1 MQQLQN
7 QIILNTKRQW
17 QKIDMG
23 KQQIWNL
30 LNFKSTIKS
39 INKVPQNMMHS
50 TPVIFNLKNKCQDM
64 RNFPVLE
71 GEIPSFCRH
80 IFEGN
85 MKNSETC
92 IQRYSELSEKISK
105 SRTKSAILIHTQR
118 TKKLLVHE
126 RLKLLLDDESFL
138 ELSPLAGLNMPYG
151 DVPAGG
157 CITGIGRISGI
168 WCSFMANDSSI
179 KGGTIYPVTLKKIL
193 RCQEIAI
200 KNKLPFVYI
209 VDSGGAFLPLQAE
222 LFADKFHGGRMFY
235 NQAVMSA
242 LKIPQVS
249 VVCGSC
255 TAGGAYTPVMSEET
269 SIVDKIGTVFLG
281 GPPLV
286 KAATGE
292 DTNPEELGGASLH
305 AKVSGCV
312 DHFAS
317 SEKEAFEYIKN
328 AISTLNYVIP
338 IEEIPEFDN
347 PLYGDDDLLGLAP
360 QDYSYTLHIKLIL
373 SRIIDGSRF
382 QEFKANYGITLV
394 TGFAYIEGE
403 LIGIV
408 ANNGELTHNASLK
421 GCHFIQLCSQ
431 RNIPIL
437 FLMNTVPCTAEA
449 TNPIQAE
456 DQANRLKAQAS
467 MMAAVA
473 CASVPKITF
482 VIGGCLGSESYAM
495 CGRSF
500 DPNFLFL
507 WPNARIALVDSR
519 RSFTFKQLW
528 NNNNSEPEIDL
539 KVLKE
544 KLQKESNALYSSAR
558 IWDDGVI
565 LPQNSRKVIG
575 LCLRIMKQ
583 QRYRIVSMQ
592 QSSFP
597 IMRM

>member
-1 MQQLQN
+1 
-7 QIILNTKRQW
+7 
-17 QKIDMG
+17 MG

-30 LNFKSTIKS
+30 LNCKSAIKS
-39 INKVPQNMMHS
+39 INKVPYNMMHS
-50 TPVIFNLKNKCQDM
+50 TPVILNLKNKCQDM

-71 GEIPSFCRH
+71 GEIPSFCKH

-85 MKNSETC
+85 ARNSKTC
-92 IQRYSELSEKISK
+92 IQRYSELSEKVK

-118 TKKLLVHE
+118 KKKLLVHE

-138 ELSPLAGLNMPYG
+138 ELSPLAGLDMPYG

-168 WCSFMANDSSI
+168 WCSFIANDSLI
-179 KGGTIYPVTLKKIL
+179 KGGTIYPITLKKML
-193 RCQEIAI
+193 RSQEIAI

-222 LFADKFHGGRMFY
+222 LFADQFHGGRIFY

-242 LKIPQVS
+242 LKIPQMS
-249 VVCGSC
+249 IVCGSC
-255 TAGGAYTPVMSEET
+255 TAGGAYIPVMSEET

-292 DTNPEELGGASLH
+292 DTNPEELGGASVH
-305 AKVSGCV
+305 AKISGCV
-312 DHFAS
+312 DHFAT
-317 SEKEAFEYIKN
+317 SEKEAFEYTKN

-338 IEEIPEFDN
+338 IEESLEFDN

-360 QDYSYTLHIKLIL
+360 QDYSYTLHVKLIL

-394 TGFAYIEGE
+394 TGFAYLEGE
-403 LIGIV
+403 LVGIV
-408 ANNGELTHNASLK
+408 ANNGELTQNASLK

-437 FLMNTVPCTAEA
+437 FLMNTAPYIAEA

-473 CASVPKITF
+473 CASVPKITV

-519 RSFTFKQLW
+519 RSFTFTQLW
-528 NNNNSEPEIDL
+528 NNNYSESEIDL
-539 KVLKE
+539 KLLKG
-544 KLQKESNALYSSAR
+544 KLQNESNALYSSAR

-565 LPQNSRKVIG
+565 LPQSSRKVIG
-575 LCLRIMKQ
+575 QCLRIMKQ

>member
-1 MQQLQN
+1 
-7 QIILNTKRQW
+7 
-17 QKIDMG
+17 MG
-23 KQQIWNL
+23 KQIWNL
-30 LNFKSTIKS
+30 LNYKSTKKLIS
-39 INKVPQNMMHS
+39 KVPHNMMHS
-50 TPVIFNLKNKCQDM
+50 TPVIFSLQNKCQDM

-71 GEIPSFCRH
+71 GKIPSFCRH
-80 IFEGN
+80 IIEGN
-85 MKNSETC
+85 ARNCKTC
-92 IQRYSELSEKISK
+92 IERYSELSEKISK
-105 SRTKSAILIHTQR
+105 SRRKSTVLIHTQ
-118 TKKLLVHE
+118 TKKKLLVHE

-138 ELSPLAGLNMPYG
+138 ELSPLAGLNMPHG
-151 DVPAGG
+151 DIPAGG
-157 CITGIGRISGI
+157 CITGVGRISGI
-168 WCSFMANDSSI
+168 WCSFMANDSVI
-179 KGGTIYPVTLKKIL
+179 KGGTIYPITLKKIL
-193 RCQEIAI
+193 RSQEIAI

-222 LFADKFHGGRMFY
+222 LFADQFHGGRIFY
-235 NQAVMSA
+235 NQAIMSA

-249 VVCGSC
+249 IVCGSC
-255 TAGGAYTPVMSEET
+255 TAGGAYIPVMSEEA
-269 SIVDKIGTVFLG
+269 SIVDKIGTLFLG

-292 DTNPEELGGASLH
+292 DTNPEELGGASVH

-312 DHFAS
+312 DHFAT

-328 AISTLNYVIP
+328 AISTLNYVLP
-338 IEEIPEFDN
+338 IEENLEFDN
-347 PLYGDDDLLGLAP
+347 PLYDDDDLLGLAP

-403 LIGIV
+403 LVGIV
-408 ANNGELTHNASLK
+408 ANNGELTQNASLK
-421 GCHFIQLCSQ
+421 GCHFIHLCSQ

-437 FLMNTVPCTAEA
+437 FLMNTAPYTAET
-449 TNPIQAE
+449 TNLMQAE

-473 CASVPKITF
+473 CASVPKITV
-482 VIGGCLGSESYAM
+482 VIGGCLGNESYAM

-519 RSFTFKQLW
+519 RSFTFTQMW
-528 NNNNSEPEIDL
+528 NNNYSDTEIDF
-539 KVLKE
+539 KVLKG
-544 KLQKESNALYSSAR
+544 KLQNESTALYSSAR

-565 LPQNSRKVIG
+565 LPQSSRKFVQLEHLFLLSTYLHCCSKERQISVLFG
-575 LCLRIMKQ
+575 FSYSKPRQAGILKIL
-583 QRYRIVSMQ
+583 
-592 QSSFP
+592 
-597 IMRM
+597 

>member
-1 MQQLQN
+1 
-7 QIILNTKRQW
+7 
-17 QKIDMG
+17 MG
-23 KQQIWNL
+23 KQIWNL
-30 LNFKSTIKS
+30 LNYKSTIKL
-39 INKVPQNMMHS
+39 INKVPHNMMHS
-50 TPVIFNLKNKCQDM
+50 TPVIFSQKNKSQDM

-71 GEIPSFCRH
+71 GKIPSFCRH
-80 IFEGN
+80 IIEGN
-85 MKNSETC
+85 ARNCKTC
-92 IQRYSELSEKISK
+92 IERYSELFEKVSK
-105 SRTKSAILIHTQR
+105 SKRKSTILIHTQ
-118 TKKLLVHE
+118 TKKKLLV
-126 RLKLLLDDESFL
+126 R
-138 ELSPLAGLNMPYG
+138 
-151 DVPAGG
+151 
-157 CITGIGRISGI
+157 IGRISGI
-168 WCSFMANDSSI
+168 WCSFMANDSVI
-179 KGGTIYPVTLKKIL
+179 KGGTIYPITLKKML
-193 RCQEIAI
+193 RSQEIAI
-200 KNKLPFVYI
+200 KNKLPFVYM

-222 LFADKFHGGRMFY
+222 LFADQFHGGRLFY

-249 VVCGSC
+249 IVCGSC
-255 TAGGAYTPVMSEET
+255 TAGGAYIPVMSEET

-292 DTNPEELGGASLH
+292 DTNPEELGGASVH

-312 DHFAS
+312 DHFAT

-328 AISTLNYVIP
+328 AISTLNYVLP
-338 IEEIPEFDN
+338 IEESLEFDN

-403 LIGIV
+403 LVGIV
-408 ANNGELTHNASLK
+408 ANNGELTQNASLK

-437 FLMNTVPCTAEA
+437 FLMNTAPYTAET
-449 TNPIQAE
+449 TNLMQAE

-473 CASVPKITF
+473 CASVPKITV
-482 VIGGCLGSESYAM
+482 VIGGCLGNESYAM

-519 RSFTFKQLW
+519 RSFTFTQMW
-528 NNNNSEPEIDL
+528 NNNYSETEIDL
-539 KVLKE
+539 KVLKG
-544 KLQKESNALYSSAR
+544 KLQNESTALYSSAR

-565 LPQNSRKVIG
+565 LPQSSRKVIG
-575 LCLRIMKQ
+575 QCLRIMKQ
-583 QRYRIVSMQ
+583 QRYRIVPLQ

-597 IMRM
+597 IIRM

>member
-1 MQQLQN
+1 
-7 QIILNTKRQW
+7 
-17 QKIDMG
+17 MG

-200 KNKLPFVYI
+200 KNKLPFVYL

-544 KLQKESNALYSSAR
+544 KLQKESNAFYSSAR

>member
-1 MQQLQN
+1 
-7 QIILNTKRQW
+7 
-17 QKIDMG
+17 MG

-30 LNFKSTIKS
+30 LNCKSTIKS
-39 INKVPQNMMHS
+39 VNKVPHNMIHS
-50 TPVIFNLKNKCQDM
+50 SPVNFSMKNKHQYM

-71 GEIPSFCRH
+71 GEIPSLYRH

-85 MKNSETC
+85 ARNSETC
-92 IQRYSELSEKISK
+92 IQRYSELCEKVSK
-105 SRTKSAILIHTQR
+105 GRTKNAILIHTQKK
-118 TKKLLVHE
+118 KKLLVHE
-126 RLKLLLDDESFL
+126 RLKLLLDEESFL
-138 ELSPLAGLNMPYG
+138 ELSPLAGLDMPYG
-151 DVPAGG
+151 DVPAAG

-168 WCSFMANDSSI
+168 WCAFLANDAVI
-179 KGGTIYPVTLKKIL
+179 KGGTIYPVTLKKLL
-193 RCQEIAI
+193 RSQEIAI
-200 KNKLPFVYI
+200 KNKLPFVYL

-222 LFADKFHGGRMFY
+222 LFADQFHGGRIFY

-249 VVCGSC
+249 IVCGSC
-255 TAGGAYTPVMSEET
+255 TAGGAYIPVMAEET
-269 SIVDKIGTVFLG
+269 AIVDKIGTVFLG

-292 DTNPEELGGASLH
+292 DTHPEELGGASLH

-312 DHFAS
+312 DHFAT
-317 SEKEAFEYIKN
+317 SEKEAYECIRN
-328 AISTLNYVIP
+328 AVSTLNYVMP
-338 IEEIPEFDN
+338 IEESLEFDN
-347 PLYGDDDLLGLAP
+347 PLYSDDDLLGLAP

-394 TGFAYIEGE
+394 TGFACIEGQ

-408 ANNGELTHNASLK
+408 ANNGELTQNASLK
-421 GCHFIQLCSQ
+421 GCHFIKLCSQ

-437 FLMNTVPCTAEA
+437 FLVNTAPYTAEP
-449 TNPIQAE
+449 TNLTQAE

-473 CASVPKITF
+473 CAPGPKITV
-482 VIGGCLGSESYAM
+482 VIGGCFGSESYAM

-519 RSFTFKQLW
+519 RSFTFTQIW
-528 NNNNSEPEIDL
+528 NNDYSEPEIDVKLL
-539 KVLKE
+539 KG
-544 KLQKESNALYSSAR
+544 KLQKESSAFYSSAR

-565 LPQNSRKVIG
+565 LPQSSRKVIG
-575 LCLRIMKQ
+575 QCLRIMKQ
-583 QRYRIVSMQ
+583 QSYQIASLQ
-592 QSSFP
+592 QSSLP
-597 IMRM
+597 VLRM